1 MIQNEREAKTIAT
14 KSIETTKNAD
24 GQKILRAVKKE
35 LKKNGSLYL
44 MAFIPFVFLI
54 LFHYWPMYGV
64 QIAFKDYSVAKGFA
78 GSPWVGLKHIQRFI
92 SSPKFGLLM
101 RNTLIIGL
109 YGLATFP
116 LPIILALMLNYLP
129 FPRYKKLIQMVSYAP
144 HFISTVVMVGIVLQ
158 ILNKNNGLLNIL
170 IEALG
175 GEAVNFM
182 AKPTWFYHI
191 YQWSGVWQGIGYSS
205 IIYISALSGV
215 PQELHEAAIMD
226 GATILQRMWHIDI
239 QSILPTVCVLLILS
253 CGGILG
259 VGYEKV
265 YLLQN
270 NLNLNYSEVIS
281 TYVYKQGLTS
291 TLPQFSYSTA
301 IGLFSSLIN
310 VTLLLIVNKIVDKL
324 SGNGFM

>member
-226 GATILQRMWHIDI
+226 GATILQRMWHIEI